1 MVSNVLDM
9 EQQELIDLLK
19 TFQKRYA
26 GDAEYAALRAEL
38 PKSWPFSRRGRRTAG
53 PRNESGA
60 FPLQYTSRRPVI
72 ACTCPSHSKLN
83 ASHPRRTARRI
94 FSCVSSSRAY
104 RCTIAICRSP

>member
-38 PKSWPFSRRGRRTAG
+38 PKSWPF
-53 PRNESGA
+53 
-60 FPLQYTSRRPVI
+60 
-72 ACTCPSHSKLN
+72 
-83 ASHPRRTARRI
+83 
-94 FSCVSSSRAY
+94 
-104 RCTIAICRSP
+104 